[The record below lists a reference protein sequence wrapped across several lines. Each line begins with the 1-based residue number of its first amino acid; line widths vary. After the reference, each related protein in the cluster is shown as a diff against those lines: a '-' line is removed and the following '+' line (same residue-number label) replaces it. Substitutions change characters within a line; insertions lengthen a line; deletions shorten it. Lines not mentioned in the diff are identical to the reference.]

1 MRLRLL
7 FLCALAAGCTCNKSS
22 ALTEKPP
29 DDLPTQGLV
38 IDQPAE
44 GATLSGAWTTVSGW
58 ASPAAIQAI
67 FIVGAP
73 VDGFYE
79 PTGHV
84 GAPTVAVT
92 LRPDGRFFAPRVPL
106 QDGEVKLQLI
116 PLAKGGNAL
125 ATVTRTVTASNT
137 SVVPATLVVDP
148 PQPEPGQ
155 QATLRAT
162 TGADTSTSFQWDFD
176 GDGTFDAEGASV
188 THTWATQGRY
198 HVVARTKVQDAWVS
212 AVSKV
217 VVDGA
222 PKVLASAPVQN
233 PSKIRFLRATSFEK
247 TDVVTLPDGGTFERD
262 VVAVIDGDQI
272 RIFSPALEPRFTL
285 TGLSGPRG
293 VARDREGGF
302 LVADTGNARLVRF
315 TGTGA
320 LDDAFADHG
329 AYTALPSKPIA
340 LTFGATDVLLE
351 DGRGLACVSSPAFNC
366 LASSELG
373 DEEMTARLAKLG
385 ATRLDDI
392 VVSARADLQSGVDQ
406 SLFLSGGR
414 LLQFSVVRPERD
426 MPVKGKVVDAVLG
439 PNDIYVDYA
448 IVDDAGRV
456 SVYRTASHD
465 GTWTLPYHATAIATD
480 SGGRIYV
487 AGPGVIELRD
497 FEPLR

>member
-7 FLCALAAGCTCNKSS
+7 FLCALAAGCTCNKSGG
-22 ALTEKPP
+22 LTEKPP

-38 IDQPAE
+38 IDQPAD
-44 GATLSGAWTTVSGW
+44 GATLTGAWTTVSGW
-58 ASPAAIQAI
+58 ASPAAIQGL

-92 LRPDGRFFAPRVPL
+92 LRKDGRFFAPRVPL
-106 QDGEVKLQLI
+106 QDGEVKILLI
-116 PLAKGGNAL
+116 PLAKGGSAL

-188 THTWATQGRY
+188 THTWDTQGRY

-222 PKVLASAPVQN
+222 PKVLASATVTN
-233 PSKIRFLRATSFEK
+233 PSKIRFLRATSFED
-247 TDVVTLPDGGTFERD
+247 TATVTLPDGGTFERD

-272 RIFSPALEPRFTL
+272 RIFSPTLEPRFTL

-293 VARDREGGF
+293 VARDSEGGF
-302 LVADTGNARLVRF
+302 LVADTGNSRLVRF

-329 AYTALPSKPIA
+329 AYALTGKPIA
-340 LTFGATDVLLE
+340 LTFEAADVLLD
-351 DGRGLACVSSPAFNC
+351 DGTGRSCMSSPDFKC
-366 LASSELG
+366 TTWSPLG
-373 DEEMTARLAKLG
+373 GEEMNARLAKLG
-385 ATRLDDI
+385 AGHLDDI
-392 VVSARADLQSGVDQ
+392 IVSARADLQNGVDQ

-414 LLQFSVVRPERD
+414 LLQFSAVRPERA
-426 MPVKGKVVDAVLG
+426 MPVKGQVVDAVLG

-456 SVYRTASHD
+456 SVYRMASHD

-480 SGGRIYV
+480 SAGRIYV
-487 AGPGVIELRD
+487 AGPGLIELRD